1 MSTTVQQAGSESE
14 QLAIS
19 ILADAFGD
27 DPVMTWISSAET
39 YPNFAF
45 TLALSIFS
53 PQHQL
58 FLAQN
63 ESGAAIWLPP
73 GVRTSRLAGLPI
85 LRSTWWRYGW
95 KTALR
100 CLAALDCMDKHHP
113 TEDHYYLFAVGVR
126 SGAQGQG
133 TGSALLQTVLERADR
148 EGLPAYLE
156 NTNARNLPL
165 YERHGFEV
173 TRQLHLP
180 RGGPPVW
187 FMWRR
192 PADSR

>member
-1 MSTTVQQAGSESE
+1 VSTTVQQAGSEWE
-14 QLAIS
+14 PLAIS
-19 ILADAFGD
+19 ILADAFRN

-53 PQHQL
+53 PQYQL
-58 FLAQN
+58 YLTNQ

-73 GVRTSRLAGLPI
+73 GVRTSRLAAVPI
-85 LRSTWWRYGW
+85 LSKTCPRYGW
-95 KTALR
+95 KATLR
-100 CLAALDCMDKHHP
+100 CLAALKCMDKHHP
-113 TEDHYYLFAVGVR
+113 PEDHYYLFAVGVR
-126 SGAQGQG
+126 SRAQGQG
-133 TGSALLQTVLERADR
+133 TGSALLRHVLERADR
-148 EGLPAYLE
+148 ERLPAYLE

-173 TRQLHLP
+173 IQRLDLP

-187 FMWRR
+187 FMWRP
-192 PADSR
+192 PAGHS